1 MNTNF
6 DEIVNCV
13 FGDINL
19 IIIKYTLVTYWKNTS
34 LDSDF
39 MLKITNLI

>member
-1 MNTNF
+1 MNINF

-19 IIIKYTLVTYWKNTS
+19 IIIKYILVIYWKNIFF
-34 LDSDF
+34 DSDF
-39 MLKITNLI
+39 MLKIINFI